1 MKDKISHGGNVV
13 TIAEYEVRDIDE
25 FGDAQNVDHYP
36 SKALALLAARQS
48 IAAGSKAVAVE
59 LHVSKRPAFL
69 FKNPNKYTM
78 VAVMGD
84 IAALE
89 AWGWKH
95 DCEVLPC

>member
-1 MKDKISHGGNVV
+1 MKDKISHGGSAV
-13 TIAEYEVRDIDE
+13 TITEYEVRDIDE
-25 FGDAQNVDHYP
+25 FGDAQNVDHYS
-36 SKALALLAARQS
+36 SKVEAMAAAKLLMDT
-48 IAAGSKAVAVE
+48 GSKAVAVE
-59 LHVSKRPAFL
+59 LHVSKRPSFL
-69 FKNPNKYTM
+69 FKEPTKYTM